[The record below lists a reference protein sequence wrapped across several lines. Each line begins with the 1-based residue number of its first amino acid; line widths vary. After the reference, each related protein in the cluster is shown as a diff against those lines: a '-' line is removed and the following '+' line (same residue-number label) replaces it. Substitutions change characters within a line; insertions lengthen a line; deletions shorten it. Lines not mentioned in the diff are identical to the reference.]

1 MLLPEVARRRAERS
15 SRSLFLCSRVH
26 LPQFL
31 ALLLAH
37 ALDVLEEGGAHVQH
51 FLARLSDSRSS
62 ARLFAQA
69 TSNGLRE
76 RTWMDGDD
84 RVLRDEVDLLLP
96 GLGLLG
102 AVEGVRP
109 GPGRA
114 REVHAAQALDLLLQ
128 VLRQSLEGHREVGP
142 ARVAVDRGDLLS
154 AEDGDGRR
162 VEGGGDVTA
171 CT

>member
-1 MLLPEVARRRAERS
+1 MVLGCVRPELVEQ
-15 SRSLFLCSRVH
+15 L
-26 LPQFL
+26 L

-37 ALDVLEEGGAHVQH
+37 ALDVLEEGRAHVQH
-51 FLARLSDSRSS
+51 LLARL
-62 ARLFAQA
+62 
-69 TSNGLRE
+69 
-76 RTWMDGDD
+76 WMDGDD
-84 RVLRDEVDLLLP
+84 RVLRDQVDLLLP

-114 REVHAAQALDLLLQ
+114 REVHAAQALHLLLQ
-128 VLRQSLEGHREVGP
+128 VLRQLLKGNRQVRP

-162 VEGGGDVTA
+162 VEGGGDILRSKAFVSD
-171 CT
+171 